1 MRWTRRGEWGPEI
14 FGGPS
19 LRDEQWAPL
28 DAEIYSTQ
36 LEAVEGILDELT
48 GFMEF
53 FRAEVDGTPLTGV
66 TDGQLAVT
74 QDVETGSFGR
84 PLLRVRF
91 YASGPVGKSSPDAF
105 ERLAKATAA
114 LVDGLNAEGI
124 QVEQI
129 RWTEM
134 PYLTRPF

>member
-1 MRWTRRGEWGPEI
+1 MRWTRRGEWGPEL

-19 LRDEQWAPL
+19 LRAEQWAPL
-28 DAEIYSTQ
+28 EAEIYSTQ

-53 FRAEVDGTPLTGV
+53 FRAEVDGAPLTGV
-66 TDGQLAVT
+66 TDGQMAVS
-74 QDVETGSFGR
+74 QEVETGSFGR
-84 PLLRVRF
+84 RVLRVMF
-91 YASGPVGKSSPDAF
+91 YAAGPVSAASPNAF

-129 RWTEM
+129 RWTEK
-134 PYLTRPF
+134 PYVMRPW